1 MGQPASV
8 IPTLR
13 EELDRKVFE
22 TIEYLI
28 AAVKKGRMTKAQVSA
43 SFDTLFMAV
52 SGLVDNDFINILT
65 SAQEHFCGDQSVVKK
80 HFYNPADGEIL
91 TLMWSP
97 GQSKIMTCR
106 RTDGLATGGGVKD
119 YDSVADAADIFN
131 GCSANFE
138 RKGWIEL

>member
-1 MGQPASV
+1 MALPAPAL
-8 IPTLR
+8 PTLKD
-13 EELDRKVFE
+13 ELDRKTFE
-22 TIEYLI
+22 TIEYLVG
-28 AAVKKGRMTKAQVSA
+28 AVHKGRMTQAQVSA
-43 SFDTLFMAV
+43 SLDALFMAV
-52 SGLVDNDFINILT
+52 SGLVDNDFINIIT
-65 SAQEHFCGDQSVVKK
+65 SAQEHFCGDKLVVKK